1 MFCKKCGKELKEGQ
15 KFCPQCGTPFTIAN
29 DGTANAKVN
38 HAVNND
44 GSNESAPEKEKNKV
58 DTHTS
63 NSKKVEEIS
72 EPKLELVQPKV
83 EVEATGDNP
92 DNIPLNE
99 EEVKKYGNLKKGLK
113 WGGLVMAI
121 FLGCGSLSDFSWFS
135 FLLYVVL
142 CYLVYNSFFGKEEG
156 KTLADFN
163 LLKLKT
169 FVCMGLCLI
178 LFMCGPRAETQS
190 SLESSS
196 SSFSGFEASPTS
208 SKSNNSQEEKILL
221 EMARIREEIKSVL
234 PKVETLYNAHQQHMA
249 QGLPYGSSPAWGKWQ
264 DCNRKI
270 DDLWNK
276 YINLARKL
284 DDNEAIIKEAQESKR
299 TMDQTIMDMFGPH
312 Y

>member
-1 MFCKKCGKELKEGQ
+1 MFCKNCGKEQKEGQ
-15 KFCPQCGTPFTIAN
+15 KFCPLCGTPFTISN

-44 GSNESAPEKEKNKV
+44 VRNESSPEKEK
-58 DTHTS
+58 S
-63 NSKKVEEIS
+63 NVHSHITESKKDDQTHETKQGQAQPIVE
-72 EPKLELVQPKV
+72 LEAVS
-83 EVEATGDNP
+83 DNP
-92 DNIPLNE
+92 KNTPLND
-99 EEVKKYGNLKKGLK
+99 EEVKKYDNLKSGLK

-121 FLGCGSLSDFSWFS
+121 ILGSSSLNHFSWFC
-135 FLLYVVL
+135 LILYAAL
-142 CYLVYNSFFGKEEG
+142 CYFVYKAFFGKEEG
-156 KTLADFN
+156 KTLADFI

-169 FVCMGLCLI
+169 FICLGLCLI
-178 LFMCGPRAETQS
+178 LFMCGPSTETQS

-196 SSFSGFEASPTS
+196 SSFSGFEDSPTS

-264 DCNRKI
+264 DCNRRI

-299 TMDQTIMDMFGPH
+299 TMDQTIMDMFGPR